1 MNNQNV
7 YSNIDVNLEYVNSRF
22 NTLINSDIKIRELF
36 INVKSRQFKAF
47 ILYIDGMVDK
57 ASINDF
63 ILKPLMIKSYANQ
76 FNDEDIISEA
86 VTNNIFIRRIKK
98 FSIINYLSDHLLPQ
112 NDIEKV
118 NSFDR
123 IAADVISG
131 NCILFVDTVDFVFDI
146 DVKSFETRSIAEPQ
160 NEPSVMGSQEAFVE
174 NLRTNTS
181 MLRRNLCNENLII
194 ENLTVGQT
202 DKNSVA
208 VCYLKNVANSDL
220 VAEVKYRLNN
230 LAVDY
235 LSSVGEL
242 VQLIKDD
249 ASTTLPEIISTERVD
264 KATSLLLQG
273 RVVVIYNGAPYVL
286 IMPSTLLDFL
296 ASPEDTNVHYIFA
309 NMLKV
314 IRAISYFI
322 TLLLPGLYIAIT
334 TYHGELIPTELLFS
348 IVSSR
353 ENVPF
358 ILIIEV
364 SLMELSFE
372 IIREAGLRVP
382 SPLGT
387 TVGIVGALILG
398 QAAVQANIVSPI
410 LIIIIAITGITSFS
424 IPDYSLSFHLRVNR
438 FLYILLGAVAGIF
451 GIGIGLF
458 IYLIILTSLKSFGVP
473 YLVPYAP
480 ISISKNKGYLLKP
493 AWKNEKRD
501 SFLNPKQNKIQDK
514 ISMKWR
520 K

>member
-1 MNNQNV
+1 
-7 YSNIDVNLEYVNSRF
+7 
-22 NTLINSDIKIRELF
+22 
-36 INVKSRQFKAF
+36 
-47 ILYIDGMVDK
+47 MVDK

-112 NDIEKV
+112 NDTEKV

-242 VQLIKDD
+242 VQLIK
-249 ASTTLPEIISTERVD
+249 R
-264 KATSLLLQG
+264 
-273 RVVVIYNGAPYVL
+273 
-286 IMPSTLLDFL
+286 
-296 ASPEDTNVHYIFA
+296 
-309 NMLKV
+309 
-314 IRAISYFI
+314 
-322 TLLLPGLYIAIT
+322 
-334 TYHGELIPTELLFS
+334 
-348 IVSSR
+348 
-353 ENVPF
+353 
-358 ILIIEV
+358 
-364 SLMELSFE
+364 
-372 IIREAGLRVP
+372 
-382 SPLGT
+382 
-387 TVGIVGALILG
+387 
-398 QAAVQANIVSPI
+398 
-410 LIIIIAITGITSFS
+410 
-424 IPDYSLSFHLRVNR
+424 
-438 FLYILLGAVAGIF
+438 
-451 GIGIGLF
+451 
-458 IYLIILTSLKSFGVP
+458 
-473 YLVPYAP
+473 
-480 ISISKNKGYLLKP
+480 
-493 AWKNEKRD
+493 
-501 SFLNPKQNKIQDK
+501 
-514 ISMKWR
+514 
-520 K
+520 